1 MTEARDAD
9 TMASKVLK
17 PGPKDTLIVV
27 DVQNDFCPGGRLA
40 VQKGDEVVP
49 LVNELAKRF
58 ENVVLTQDWHP
69 PGHQSFATSHPGTKP
84 FDSIK
89 LAYGEQVLW
98 PDHCLQG
105 SDGAAL
111 HKDLAVPHAQL
122 VVRKGWRKDVDSYSA
137 FLEADRKSRTGLEG
151 YLDERGIKRVFV
163 CGLATDFCVAW
174 TALDALRLGFD
185 SALVEDA
192 SRAID
197 MQGSLAAAWEKMN
210 KAGVTRVQSGDFS

>member
-1 MTEARDAD
+1 MAGDSKLRPGAKDA
-9 TMASKVLK
+9 
-17 PGPKDTLIVV
+17 LIVV

-49 LVNELAKRF
+49 VVNELSKRF

-69 PGHQSFATSHPGTKP
+69 PGHQSFATSHPGSRP

-122 VVRKGWRKDVDSYSA
+122 VVRKGWRREVDSYSA

-151 YLDERGIKRVFV
+151 YLDERGITRVFV

-174 TALDALRLGFD
+174 TALDARKLKFE
-185 SALVEDA
+185 SMVIEDA
-192 SRAID
+192 CRAID
-197 MQGSLAAAWEKMN
+197 MQGSLAAAWEKLK
-210 KAGVTRVQSGDFS
+210 KAGVARVQSGDFA

>member
-1 MTEARDAD
+1 
-9 TMASKVLK
+9 MAENSRLK
-17 PGPKDTLIVV
+17 PGAKDALIVV

-49 LVNELAKRF
+49 LVNALAKHF

-69 PGHQSFATSHPGTKP
+69 QGHQSFATAHPGSKP

-89 LAYGEQVLW
+89 LGYGEQVLW

-174 TALDALRLGFD
+174 TALDACKLGFEC
-185 SALVEDA
+185 AVVEDA
-192 SRAID
+192 CRAID
-197 MQGSLAAAWEKMN
+197 MQGSLAAAWEKME
-210 KAGVTRVQSGDFS
+210 KAGVKRVQSGGFA